1 MAEIYIITEFMDAI
15 PGVFGNRDENAII
28 IEDAFFVR
36 VTVRNE
42 SVCIS
47 GDSEEN
53 CKRAESVLRRL
64 IELAVAGEV
73 ITLKN
78 AQDGLSSGSKT
89 ILLTTT
95 DSSTLALYNTSG
107 QTATINSSS
116 LTVVKMA

>member
-1 MAEIYIITEFMDAI
+1 MSVVDNAVVIPDAATYLVSYSI
-15 PGVFGNRDENAII
+15 NGSV
-28 IEDAFFVR
+28 
-36 VTVRNE
+36 E
-42 SVCIS
+42 SDNLEVS
-47 GDSEEN
+47 LYLNG
-53 CKRAESVLRRL
+53 AP
-64 IELAVAGEV
+64 VAGEV